1 MNFGHLYTNN
11 PIATLPYPNPNPDPV
26 APCSSEIA
34 RLRVR
39 GEKTIPAAWIMVW
52 VRVTVK
58 VKVKVRVT
66 VTVTGTV
73 TVR

>member
-1 MNFGHLYTNN
+1 M
-11 PIATLPYPNPNPDPV
+11 

-66 VTVTGTV
+66 VTVTVTV